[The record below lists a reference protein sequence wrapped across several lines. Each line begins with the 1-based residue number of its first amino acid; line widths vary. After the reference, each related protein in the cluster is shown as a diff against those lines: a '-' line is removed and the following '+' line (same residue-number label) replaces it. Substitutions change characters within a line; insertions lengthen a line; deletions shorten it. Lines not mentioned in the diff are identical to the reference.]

1 MKNAW
6 RSFWSRAANMHD
18 QLHGCRAMAG
28 GGAPLSL
35 SVTASMLILR
45 AGDFGGMI
53 RRLEGSLLFL
63 REQSSPH
70 SACDLQ

>member
-1 MKNAW
+1 M
-6 RSFWSRAANMHD
+6 R
-18 QLHGCRAMAG
+18 
-28 GGAPLSL
+28 GGAFGPEPQTCMISYMDAKPWQEVGVPLSL

-53 RRLEGSLLFL
+53 RLLEGSLLFL
-63 REQSSPH
+63 GEQSPPH

>member
-18 QLHGCRAMAG
+18 QLHGCKAMARG
-28 GGAPLSL
+28 GVPLSL
-35 SVTASMLILR
+35 SVTASVLILR

-53 RRLEGSLLFL
+53 RLLEGSLLFL
-63 REQSSPH
+63 GEQSPPH